1 MDRKMVEFIKEQYPP
16 GTRIRLNSMDD
27 PYAPIAPGTEGE
39 VDFVDDIGQLHMKWD
54 NGRTLALVPGED
66 SFSVLPPKLTTLK
79 LYMPLTADL
88 FAPNEYGDMDEYSE
102 LLEGHELRGYQDQ
115 ITAALVKNRM
125 PEETERGL
133 MHWYHEADS
142 VNTKV
147 HSVVFTAEERDR
159 KLWGVAECR
168 IAGELSAL
176 EMDTLKEYIAGQ
188 ASDGWGEHFEQQEIL
203 VDGGSELYVHLW
215 SCDNWSIQTE
225 QERFSQKYAE
235 GLPKLCFSTLP
246 STGTLICIKRGESGY
261 YPSDWNTPDR
271 AQNRQIADEQNQ
283 RLGVTPAQEEAMV
296 CGSMHGWNVPG
307 ADPAFV
313 EEMQKKQEQ
322 TGGMTLAQ
330 SM

>member
-102 LLEGHELRGYQDQ
+102 LLEGHELRDYQDQ

-133 MHWYHEADS
+133 MHWYDVADS
-142 VNTKV
+142 IDRKV
-147 HSVVFTAEERDR
+147 HSAVFTVESRDR
-159 KLWGVAECR
+159 QLWGVAECR
-168 IAGELSAL
+168 VAGGLSTA
-176 EMDTLKEYIAGQ
+176 EMDTLKDFITGQ
-188 ASDGWGEHFEQQEIL
+188 ASDGWGESFEQQEIR
-203 VDGGSELYVHLW
+203 VDGGSELYIHFW
-215 SCDNWSIQTE
+215 NSDQWSIQTE
-225 QERFSQKYAE
+225 QELFAPKLAE
-235 GLPKLCFSTLP
+235 GLPELCFSILA
-246 STGTLICIKRGESGY
+246 STGALICIKRGESGY
-261 YPSDWNTPDR
+261 YPSDWSTDDP
-271 AQNRQIADEQNQ
+271 AQNRELADYNNE
-283 RLGVTPAQEEAMV
+283 RLGVTQAQRLAME
-296 CGSMHGWNVPG
+296 CGSIHGWNVPG
-307 ADPAFV
+307 ANPASY
-313 EEMQKKQEQ
+313 EQ
-322 TGGMTLAQ
+322 DAPQMGGMTLG
-330 SM
+330 